1 MKCSLCGSEFDEAN
15 PNTHAACQG
24 CGFVKGCDLIKC
36 PRCGFENTSEPKWL
50 KKWFGSSERQKV
62 HRSLGKLDLRL
73 DELDIHERA
82 KVSFVEMADQNVV
95 RKIIAMGAL
104 PDTEIVLL
112 QKFPSFV
119 FQIGFSQFS
128 VDRELASS
136 IYVRSSLPNE

>member
-1 MKCSLCGSEFDEAN
+1 M
-15 PNTHAACQG
+15 
-24 CGFVKGCDLIKC
+24 KGCDLAKC
-36 PRCGFENTSEPKWL
+36 PRCGFENAPEPKWL
-50 KKWFGSSERQKV
+50 KKWFGSSERKV
-62 HRSLGKLDLRL
+62 HRSLTKLDLRL

-104 PDTEIVLL
+104 PNTEIVLL